1 MPSAYTFIKE
11 LIFLGIKI
19 GETATVRL
27 DVDVQYRCSSC
38 DADILTTGTVR
49 AVAQTGA
56 IMGVN
61 LDSNL
66 TGNAKKAL
74 VEKLAALSNENTP
87 HRFRTAGLNC
97 SCPNCGH
104 KEAWAKMNYEK
115 LEKPSAISGGIL
127 IASLLILL
135 YGLSAHPFN
144 SLHLAF
150 LLVSVVSALIFI
162 GIKTYITKNNEK
174 QEQLIA
180 NMPAENL
187 PTIHL

>member
-74 VEKLAALSNENTP
+74 VEK
-87 HRFRTAGLNC
+87 FD
-97 SCPNCGH
+97 
-104 KEAWAKMNYEK
+104 EK
-115 LEKPSAISGGIL
+115 LGELLKL
-127 IASLLILL
+127 LKEDDLLIITARHADAIAERCSQLGIPAEKCL
-135 YGLSAHPFN
+135 
-144 SLHLAF
+144 F
-150 LLVSVVSALIFI
+150 L
-162 GIKTYITKNNEK
+162 KNNTT
-174 QEQLIA
+174 LLDRFCVTHIF
-180 NMPAENL
+180 L
-187 PTIHL
+187 PFFLE